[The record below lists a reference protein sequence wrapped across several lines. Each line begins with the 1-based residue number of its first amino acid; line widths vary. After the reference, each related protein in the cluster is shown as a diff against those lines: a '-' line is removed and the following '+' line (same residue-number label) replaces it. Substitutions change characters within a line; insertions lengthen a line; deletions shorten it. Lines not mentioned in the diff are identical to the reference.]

1 MVGQREHPL
10 SKEGFAATTLL
21 FIFALLVGLSGLYF
35 HNTAMYILA
44 GITTILLIFSLYFFR
59 DPKRTPPGD
68 RHAIVAPA
76 DGKIIEI
83 TRQNE
88 PEYIGGDAWKISIFL
103 SIFDVHVNY
112 IPLAGLVDYLRYNKG
127 KFHAAFK
134 DKASSLNEHT
144 FIGIRSEYGKYAF
157 KQIAGVLARRI
168 VCDIRQDHSVRTGQ
182 KFGMIKFGSRVDL
195 FLPGW
200 ATILVKEGDRLRA
213 GESIIGKAN
222 AK

>member
-1 MVGQREHPL
+1 L
-10 SKEGFAATTLL
+10 AATTFL
-21 FIFALLVGLSGLYF
+21 FIFALLVGLSGLFF
-35 HNTAMYILA
+35 HNLAMYILA
-44 GITTILLIFSLYFFR
+44 SVTTILLIFCIYFFR
-59 DPKRTPPGD
+59 DPKRTPPPD
-68 RHAIVAPA
+68 RYAIVAPA
-76 DGKIIEI
+76 DGKIIDI
-83 TRQNE
+83 SRQDE
-88 PEYIGGDAWKISIFL
+88 PEYIGGDSWKISIFL
-103 SIFDVHVNY
+103 SVFDVHVNY
-112 IPLAGLVDYLRYNKG
+112 IPLAGLVDYLRYSKG

-144 FIGIRSEYGKYAF
+144 FIGIRSEYGKYVL

-168 VCDIRQDHSVRTGQ
+168 VCHIRQDDAVQTGQ

-200 ATILVKEGDRLRA
+200 ATVLITVGDRVRA

>member
-1 MVGQREHPL
+1 LNREGL
-10 SKEGFAATTLL
+10 AATTFL
-21 FIFALLVGLSGLYF
+21 FVFALTVGFIGLYF
-35 HNTAMYILA
+35 HNLAMYILTGLTA
-44 GITTILLIFSLYFFR
+44 LLLVFSVYFFR

-76 DGKIIEI
+76 DGKITDIS
-83 TRQNE
+83 RQDE
-88 PEYIGGDAWKISIFL
+88 PEYIGEDAWKISIFL

-112 IPLAGLVDYLRYNKG
+112 IPLAGLVDYLRYSKG
-127 KFHAAFK
+127 KFHAAFR
-134 DKASSLNEHT
+134 DKASLLNEHT
-144 FIGIRSEYGKYAF
+144 LIGIRSEYGKYAL

-168 VCDIRQDHSVRTGQ
+168 VCNIRQDHAVQTGQ

-200 ATILVKEGDRLRA
+200 ATISVAEGDRVRA
-213 GESIIGKAN
+213 GESIIGKVN